1 MTQRGMHDVL
11 REKFVQDDVGVW
23 IPKTGIQS
31 FGYTDGRWVERYLED
46 VFRSATDL
54 SSESEELEHYIKD
67 WNTEYHLTRKRKDLL
82 AGFTHPR
89 ASIVLEIGC
98 GCGAMTRILGERY
111 DNVIAAEG
119 SYHRA
124 RLARLRTRD
133 LASVE
138 VVCSPYQDLGLGGK
152 FDLVFCIG
160 VLEYAP
166 TYVEADDPF
175 DAALRSMKSMLKSD
189 GGLIIA
195 IENKLGLK
203 YFGNSTEDHSGTFY
217 EGIEGY
223 PRMAHA
229 FETFGRLELND
240 LLRKYFAETEFYY
253 PFPDYKIP
261 TAIFSDAGLTD
272 VPVGELLGWMDE
284 RDYAGR
290 GKTHFDTKLAWP
302 QIVANGLARD
312 MANSFIVVARNGS
325 PDVPTLA
332 SPYGVLFNSE
342 RRKAFATRTSIIGDR
357 GKIKAQKAF
366 VSGIDPADEHVRG
379 QSGEVDWLDRPT
391 VAQELYRLS
400 FDRKADRTVLAAPV
414 AAWWSSINAA
424 ADADGLLDGSM
435 IDAVWH
441 NACRVPGENVV
452 FFDQELVWKSRIEP
466 SYLLLRSAF
475 QWLVR
480 NRTSRMAHFNSGTL
494 KSGIGELAK
503 LVSVTL
509 SDQDF
514 ARFVEREGHIQSE
527 VGMADAK
534 KAARTIA
541 LDLKM
546 PHREAIGRAFAW
558 TTTQFSRGRNLVRR
572 FTVK

>member
-1 MTQRGMHDVL
+1 MRSGMHDVL
-11 REKFVQDDVGVW
+11 RERFVQDDVGVW
-23 IPKTGIQS
+23 IPEAGVQS
-31 FGYTDGRWVERYLED
+31 FGYTDGRWVERYLES
-46 VFRSATDL
+46 VFRSASDL
-54 SSESEELEHYIKD
+54 SSESEELEHHIRD

-82 AGFTHPR
+82 AGFSHPR
-89 ASIVLEIGC
+89 ASSVLEIGC
-98 GCGAMTRILGERY
+98 GCGAITRILGERY

-133 LASVE
+133 LAGVE
-138 VVCSPYQDLGLGGK
+138 VVCSPYQDLGLEGA

-166 TYVEADDPF
+166 TYVEAADPF

-189 GGLIIA
+189 GGLIVA

-203 YFGNSTEDHSGTFY
+203 YFANSTEDHSGTFF

-229 FETFGRLELND
+229 FETFGRVELD
-240 LLRKYFAETEFYY
+240 KLLRKYFDKTEFYF

-261 TAIFSDAGLTD
+261 TAIFSEEGLAE
-272 VPVGELLGWMDE
+272 VPVGELLGWMNE

-290 GKTHFDTKLAWP
+290 GQTVFDSKLAWP

-312 MANSFIVVARNGS
+312 LANSFIVVARNGS
-325 PDVPTLA
+325 PDVPTLT

-342 RRKAFATRTSIIGDR
+342 RSKAFATRTSIVVQGDKIGAR
-357 GKIKAQKAF
+357 KAF
-366 VSGIDPADEHVRG
+366 VSGPDPSSEHVRG
-379 QSGEVDWLDRPT
+379 QAGEVEWVNRPT

-400 FDRKADRTVLAAPV
+400 FDRKADRTVLAAPI
-414 AAWWSSINAA
+414 AAWWSSINAT
-424 ADADGLLDGSM
+424 ADGDGMLDGAM

-441 NACRVPGENVV
+441 NACRMPDKGVV

-466 SYLLLRSAF
+466 TYLLLRSAF

-480 NRTSRMAHFNSGTL
+480 NRTSRMVYFKSGTL
-494 KSGIGELAK
+494 KTGIRELAE
-503 LVSVTL
+503 LVGVTL

-514 ARFVEREGHIQSE
+514 ARFVEREGRIQSE

-534 KAARTIA
+534 KAARKIA
-541 LDLKM
+541 LDLKL
-546 PHREAIGRAFAW
+546 PHREAVGRAFAW
-558 TTTQFSRGRNLVRR
+558 TNTQFTRGRNLVRR